1 MNEEEG
7 DVPRRSSSASGHARS
22 GRVLV
27 VAQSLLF
34 WAIVFLPFQQAFT
47 LDLGFPLK
55 ITEILAIA
63 GIVASLIAYRQ
74 RPRLTIPVWLIVGL
88 GAVVILS
95 SCWNLLTGSTVDVS
109 AEMYPRGVTFDLLL
123 YTGYAGFALAFCI
136 AIALFMDAQQ
146 VLKALAWAVRLAAI
160 YVLLQLLLW
169 SFGSSLLEII
179 NGNIQL
185 GSLYGVRLPRNG
197 PFLEGNYL
205 GFFAI
210 AGFFATL
217 KTRDWV
223 GVGLAALLFFYSQ
236 STSAFVA
243 ACGAAVAIVLLRPTR
258 RKALIAGA
266 ALVVVGATAAIV
278 PPVTRFVTAQLTKLG
293 IIENNLGEAFGYSLR
308 GRTANAETGFAM
320 AGDHPI
326 FGVGQGRYAA
336 HYWDYLDRS
345 GLPDNFGTNV
355 VRPIANNVY
364 AQIAAETGFI
374 ALLIFVALLGYLL
387 LRARRE
393 SDATLG
399 LIVATA
405 VGLIAFPAWTGLPI
419 WTAIGAV
426 IVLVTRP
433 LPPDDVQAEPE
444 PVLPGSD
451 TIEREEE

>member
-1 MNEEEG
+1 M
-7 DVPRRSSSASGHARS
+7 
-22 GRVLV
+22 

-34 WAIVFLPFQQAFT
+34 WAIVFLPFQQALT

-63 GIVASLIAYRQ
+63 GIAASLVAYRH
-74 RPRLTIPVWLIVGL
+74 RRRITVPVWLIVAL
-88 GAVVILS
+88 GGVVILS
-95 SCWNLLTGSTVDVS
+95 SCWNLLTGSVVDAS

-136 AIALFMDAQQ
+136 TIALFMDAKQ
-146 VLKALAWAVRLAAI
+146 VLKALAWAVRLAAL
-160 YVLLQLLLW
+160 YVVLQLVLW
-169 SFGSSLLEII
+169 SFGATLLEVV

-185 GSLYGVRLPRNG
+185 GSLYGLRLPRNG

-223 GVGLAALLFFYSQ
+223 GVGLASLLFFYSQ

-243 ACGAAVAIVLLRPTR
+243 ACGAAVAIVVLRPTR
-258 RKALIAGA
+258 RKALIAGI
-266 ALVVVGATAAIV
+266 ALVVVVATAAIV

-293 IIENNLGEAFGYSLR
+293 VIENNLGEAFGYSLR
-308 GRTANAETGFAM
+308 GRSANAETGFAM
-320 AGDHPI
+320 AWGHPI

-345 GLPDNFGTNV
+345 GLPDNFGKNV

-374 ALLIFVALLGYLL
+374 ALLIFAGLLGYLI
-387 LRARRE
+387 LRARKE
-393 SDATLG
+393 GDATLG

-419 WTAIGAV
+419 WTVIGVV
-426 IVLVTRP
+426 IVLVSAP
-433 LPPDDVQAEPE
+433 LLPSMDEPAEPE
-444 PVLPGSD
+444 PALPGSH

>member
-1 MNEEEG
+1 M
-7 DVPRRSSSASGHARS
+7 PRHSSSPS
-22 GRVLV
+22 GRTRSERGLLV
-27 VAQSLLF
+27 VQSLLF
-34 WAIVFLPFQQAFT
+34 WAIVFLPFQQALT

-55 ITEILAIA
+55 ISEVLAIS
-63 GIVASLIAYRQ
+63 GIVAALVAHRHRRRI
-74 RPRLTIPVWLIVGL
+74 TVPVWLIVAL
-88 GAVVILS
+88 GGVVVLS
-95 SCWNLLTGSTVDVS
+95 SCWNLIVGSAVTAS
-109 AEMYPRGVTFDLLL
+109 AEMYPRGLTFDLLL
-123 YTGYAGFALAFCI
+123 YTAYAGFALAFCI
-136 AIALFMDAQQ
+136 AVALFMDVQL
-146 VLKALAWAVRLAAI
+146 VLKALAWAVRLAAL
-160 YVLLQLLLW
+160 YVVLQLLFW
-169 SFGSSLLEII
+169 MFGIHILEVL

-185 GSLYGVRLPRNG
+185 GSLYGLRLPRNG

-217 KTRDWV
+217 KSRDWV
-223 GVGLAALLFFYSQ
+223 GVGLAVLLFFYSQ

-243 ACGAAVAIVLLRPTR
+243 ACGAVVAIVILRPTR

-266 ALVVVGATAAIV
+266 ALVFVVVIAAIV

-320 AGDHPI
+320 AWERPL

-345 GLPDNFGTNV
+345 GLPGNFGQNV

-374 ALLIFVALLGYLL
+374 ALLVFIGLLGYLVFQ
-387 LRARRE
+387 ARKE

-419 WTAIGAV
+419 WTVIGAV
-426 IVLVTRP
+426 IVLVSP
-433 LPPDDVQAEPE
+433 ALPRDDHPQNQPE
-444 PVLPGSD
+444 PALSGPD